1 MNQNLL
7 IVDDEYDALAW
18 LEEMFKYEFDREI
31 DVYSATT
38 AMDALKL
45 LNSVKFD
52 TVLTDIRMPGMD
64 GIALF
69 QEIKKNWPRCKVVFL
84 TGYRNFDDMY
94 RVINN
99 KDVRFILKSERD
111 EIIKKAVRDAMD
123 EFQKELEQETLNK
136 NQKEHMEKIRYWMLR
151 DFIKGVLNGKI
162 CSLEEMK
169 RLEKEVQMSI
179 NFQNQLLMTLIRI
192 DPEKNSSI
200 DEPIEE
206 TEAIH
211 ELLRRNLP
219 QDLKICL
226 CAIENLQVVLFVQ
239 PIENQKEEWK
249 RIFTVLKGTL
259 EYVQVIFRRNY
270 GNGFSAAISSTPV
283 CYNTMAKMFIG
294 LRQIIVGYLGAEK
307 DALIH
312 AEYFLSM
319 QEEKNEISK
328 IRKVPLLRSYLELKK
343 RTSYFEL
350 LNLLC
355 EELIQA
361 QSKHDSQAME
371 LYYSI
376 SIMLLQFINENR
388 LNEKIAFNIGIYK
401 LTKVDEHESWIEAAQ
416 YLFDVSVVIFDLLG
430 NTEQVLSDKA
440 LQRVKDYIS
449 DNLFKDLAL
458 TNLAE
463 IGGFNASYLSR
474 LFKQNVGV
482 SISDYI
488 YQKRMELAVDLLINT
503 NQKIQDIGI
512 KAGYPSAQSFTR
524 AFRNYKGIS
533 PIEYREL
540 YKWNVEKK

>member
-488 YQKRMELAVDLLINT
+488 YQKRMELSVDLLINT